1 MTSARS
7 LLWLAAFVAITGWG
21 STSLAAQALAS
32 GVEASPANNI
42 LAPVPARANI
52 AGVPFFP
59 QEPNQCGPAAL
70 AMVAQFAGV
79 KVYPEQLTEQVFLP
93 GRQGSLQLEML
104 AGTRRQG
111 LLAYKLAPRLDD
123 LLREVAA
130 GHPVVVLQNVGF
142 GFSPTWHY
150 AVVVAYDRDAGTLHL
165 HSGATE
171 RLEMTI
177 SAFEKTWS
185 TGQQWAMVA
194 LEPSRLPAT
203 AEAEAFLAS
212 AASLERVHPLAASK
226 AYASALQVWPKLRAG
241 LLGLGNT
248 AYALGR
254 FDAAGDAFDQATQYH
269 PDFADGW
276 NNLAQVRME
285 QGRLQEASEA
295 ISKAITLG
303 GERSLRYVA
312 LQASVRSKLSE
323 QVATPQAKP
332 QQVRTASV
340 D

>member
-1 MTSARS
+1 MTSVRS
-7 LLWLAAFVAITGWG
+7 IFWLGAFLALTGWG
-21 STSLAAQALAS
+21 SVSFAAQASMS
-32 GVEASPANNI
+32 GGEAAPLMSA
-42 LAPVPARANI
+42 LAPLPVRANI
-52 AGVPFFP
+52 AGVPFFA

-79 KVYPEQLTEQVFLP
+79 KVRPEELTEQVFLP

-123 LLREVAA
+123 LFREVAA

-150 AVVVAYDRDAGTLHL
+150 AVVVAFDRDAGTLHL

-177 SAFEKTWS
+177 SAFEKSWS

-194 LEPSRLPAT
+194 LESSRLPVT
-203 AEAEAFLAS
+203 AESEAFLAS

-226 AYASALQVWPKLRAG
+226 AYTSALQAWPKLRAG

-254 FDAAGDAFDQATQYH
+254 LDAAGDAFDQATRHH
-269 PDFADGW
+269 PNFADGW

-285 QGRLQEASEA
+285 QGRLNEASEA
-295 ISKAITLG
+295 IAKAISLG
-303 GERSLRYVA
+303 GERAPRYLS
-312 LQASVRSKLSE
+312 LQASIQSKLSE
-323 QVATPQAKP
+323 QLASAETKP
-332 QQVRTASV
+332 QNVRTASA